1 VNKQI
6 SETTSRSKVIALTS
20 IMAALIAVTTM
31 IAIPLPPPLSTLTLA
46 PIAIFITSILLGPSV
61 GLVSSAIGSAIGF
74 IAGANIGTIMVPPA
88 YLYVFLFGIV
98 IARAPMGLL
107 VGLLRKKNEIVA
119 MVVGVLTET
128 VIFFVAD
135 LFLFGIAF
143 ALITFGTLAA
153 GNRARPL
160 RALHGDPMCPM
171 DGGKVKRPAAYA
183 PGDCGKR
190 KTWLF
195 SKGFVR
201 RMPARISRKK

>member
-1 VNKQI
+1 MNKQI
-6 SETTSRSKVIALTS
+6 PETTSQSKLIALTS

-61 GLVSSAIGSAIGF
+61 GLISSAIGSAIGF

-98 IARAPMGLL
+98 IARAPMGLI

-135 LFLFGIAF
+135 AFLFGIAF
-143 ALITFGTLAA
+143 ALITLGTLADLIYVPISYGILKA
-153 GNRARPL
+153 
-160 RALHGDPMCPM
+160 
-171 DGGKVKRPAAYA
+171 
-183 PGDCGKR
+183 
-190 KTWLF
+190 
-195 SKGFVR
+195 VR
-201 RMPARISRKK
+201 NILKITYLA